1 MLTLNDGRSELWQW
15 DTGRKLTVD
24 ADCSQVHFSN
34 KIFGRSIDVDVV
46 DGVAI
51 IPDILLQTDKDLNV
65 WAFVGTAENGYTK
78 ISKTFKV
85 NRRNKPSDYV
95 FTPPEQT
102 SLEEIKKE
110 IEYLKSFQDPDAI
123 KNAVEDYL
131 EQNPVEAPVQSV
143 NGKTGE
149 VELTSEDVGAIS
161 QDDLQEATNEALAQA
176 KASGDFDGPQG
187 PAGPQGEKGDKG
199 EQGIPG
205 EKGDKGDKGDTG
217 ATGAQGEPGKDG
229 ADGKDGEDYVL
240 TNEDKQEIAEM
251 AAELVDVP
259 DSGGNVDLTG
269 YATEKYVREYAQPK
283 GDYLTEVP
291 EDYAKTE
298 DIPTKPEDIGAQ
310 PAGNYLTEVP
320 SGYATEEFVKNKIAE
335 AELGGEEV
343 DLSGYAQK
351 SELPTKVSEL
361 ENDAGYL
368 TEHQDIS
375 GKLDASALPTAINT
389 ALAQAKASGEFDGQ
403 PGADGKDGEPGKDG
417 ADGKSAYQYAR
428 DGGYNGTEAEFAKK
442 LASEDVS
449 APADWNAAEG
459 EPGYVLNR
467 THWAEQALV
476 EPIFDGKLTGREKIL
491 ADVDVG
497 AYAVRITQQSVTVGE
512 LLGAVMVMNMGG
524 EEQSVPLTAEMA
536 MDSNLVLGVPGAV
549 VLQGSDPV
557 VLSLEEDSIIQGAHF
572 AAGTWVMCI
581 PGAFYVKSLS
591 CLRPFEAEIV
601 HKLDKK
607 YLPEFAGSGG
617 GRFIVTIIVNGDG
630 SFSADRTIEELNEAY
645 QSGATLYCAMPNG
658 LLLQLAIATPGAY
671 GFSGV
676 ANSSLSSGSP
686 VTATA
691 VIMDLDGEVY
701 VSYATHNIPENL
713 PNPQKVQFQ
722 KALCATTTNNVNAAT
737 VGNFAYDGNDKL
749 FVFGIANPYSL
760 KFTGAATATY
770 DGSKE
775 VTIEI
780 PSAAAGLP
788 DVTAD
793 SNGAFLRVVNGV
805 WAVANLEDAEGV
817 AF

>member
-1 MLTLNDGRSELWQW
+1 MAFLVAQFCATKQRFGITGERSERMIVTHKIKMDLTQW
-15 DTGRKLTVD
+15 GPPP
-24 ADCSQVHFSN
+24 C
-34 KIFGRSIDVDVV
+34 IDVVQDDKYSRNIQISLFENGVPYSLPEGCSV
-46 DGVAI
+46 QIRYYKEDGVGGVYNTM
-51 IPDILLQTDKDLNV
+51 PN
-65 WAFVGTAENGYTK
+65 
-78 ISKTFKV
+78 
-85 NRRNKPSDYV
+85 
-95 FTPPEQT
+95 
-102 SLEEIKKE
+102 
-110 IEYLKSFQDPDAI
+110 
-123 KNAVEDYL
+123 
-131 EQNPVEAPVQSV
+131 
-143 NGKTGE
+143 
-149 VELTSEDVGAIS
+149 
-161 QDDLQEATNEALAQA
+161 
-176 KASGDFDGPQG
+176 
-187 PAGPQGEKGDKG
+187 
-199 EQGIPG
+199 
-205 EKGDKGDKGDTG
+205 
-217 ATGAQGEPGKDG
+217 
-229 ADGKDGEDYVL
+229 GEDAWNICENRV
-240 TNEDKQEIAEM
+240 TVKVAPQVCTA
-251 AAELVDVP
+251 
-259 DSGGNVDLTG
+259 
-269 YATEKYVREYAQPK
+269 
-283 GDYLTEVP
+283 
-291 EDYAKTE
+291 
-298 DIPTKPEDIGAQ
+298 
-310 PAGNYLTEVP
+310 AGNTAVTVTLLHENTELNC
-320 SGYATEEFVKNKIAE
+320 F
-335 AELGGEEV
+335 ELHLRVQRVRKGVFKSLPYENVRGG
-343 DLSGYAQK
+343 
-351 SELPTKVSEL
+351 
-361 ENDAGYL
+361 
-368 TEHQDIS
+368 
-375 GKLDASALPTAINT
+375 
-389 ALAQAKASGEFDGQ
+389 GQ
-403 PGADGKDGEPGKDG
+403 
-417 ADGKSAYQYAR
+417 Q
-428 DGGYNGTEAEFAKK
+428 
-442 LASEDVS
+442 
-449 APADWNAAEG
+449 ADWNAAEG

-617 GRFIVTIIVNGDG
+617 GRFIVTIIDNGDG

-645 QSGATLYCAMPNG
+645 QSGATLYCAMPDG
-658 LLLQLAIATPGAY
+658 ILLQLAIAIPGVY

-676 ANSSLSSGSP
+676 ANLSLSSGSP
-686 VTATA
+686 ATATA
-691 VIMDLDGEVY
+691 VIMNLDGEVY
-701 VSYATHNIPENL
+701 VSYATQTGVSEEDIPENL

-737 VGNFAYDGNDKL
+737 VGNFTYDGNNKL